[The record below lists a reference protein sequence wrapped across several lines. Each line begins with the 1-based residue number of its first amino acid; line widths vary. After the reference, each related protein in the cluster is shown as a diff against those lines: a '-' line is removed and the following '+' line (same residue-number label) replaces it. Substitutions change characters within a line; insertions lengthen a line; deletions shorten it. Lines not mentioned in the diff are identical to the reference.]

1 LRSAVQLKLAAVEG
15 LSILQLTSTAIEATI
30 QTLTLEPAT
39 ADNMTPVGMGRA
51 LAEAIPRANLR
62 LVPNEG
68 HLIFLSHWRE
78 IAEDL
83 ITETETSQSKN

>member
-1 LRSAVQLKLAAVEG
+1 MFLASYREATRQGRSAFTHELELVANSWGFSLGDIDVPM
-15 LSILQLTSTAIEATI
+15 TI
-30 QTLTLEPAT
+30 WQGA

-68 HLIFLSHWRE
+68 HLIFLSHWQE
-78 IAEDL
+78 IVEDL
-83 ITETETSQSKN
+83 MR